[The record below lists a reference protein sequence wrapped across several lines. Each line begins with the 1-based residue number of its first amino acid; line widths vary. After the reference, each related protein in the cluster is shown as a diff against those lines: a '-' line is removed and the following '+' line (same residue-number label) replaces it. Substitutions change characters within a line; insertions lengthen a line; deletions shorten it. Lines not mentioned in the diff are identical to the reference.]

1 MGLPVGSN
9 LQKPCVG
16 ARRPRRLPW
25 QCSEQCCE
33 DALWWQMQTLARR
46 EEVNTPPRHRNGAE
60 AQWGLLFTSQRDLV
74 STDHRPTW

>member
-1 MGLPVGSN
+1 MVGLPVGSN

-46 EEVNTPPRHRNGAE
+46 EEVNTPQA
-60 AQWGLLFTSQRDLV
+60 
-74 STDHRPTW
+74 

>member
-9 LQKPCVG
+9 LQKPCMG

-46 EEVNTPPRHRNGAE
+46 EEVNTPPPGIEMGQKPSGASCSHLK
-60 AQWGLLFTSQRDLV
+60 GTS
-74 STDHRPTW
+74 

>member
-46 EEVNTPPRHRNGAE
+46 EEVNTPPGIEMGQKPSGASCSRLK
-60 AQWGLLFTSQRDLV
+60 GTS
-74 STDHRPTW
+74 